1 MNMRKEEIK
10 SSVYLNMV
18 LAACSNALISIR
30 IYSYWVDIVLE
41 LDEGKIL
48 WQNNKNKMLKK
59 CRFRSIFPANQSIGI
74 GKDMNI
80 LVHVALF

>member
-41 LDEGKIL
+41 LDEGKIP
-48 WQNNKNKMLKK
+48 WQKKNKILKK
-59 CRFRSIFPANQSIGI
+59 CRVRSIFPANQPIGI

>member
-1 MNMRKEEIK
+1 VNMRKEEIK
-10 SSVYLNMV
+10 SRVYLNMV

-48 WQNNKNKMLKK
+48 WQN
-59 CRFRSIFPANQSIGI
+59 I
-74 GKDMNI
+74 
-80 LVHVALF
+80 